1 MTLSDNGPSNN
12 SHLRAHPE
20 RRAEAG
26 VQPLFAGN
34 RDQYL
39 SADFCVHILASIY
52 DVLYCLIRV

>member
-26 VQPLFAGN
+26 VQPLLAGN

-39 SADFCVHILASIY
+39 SADFVFTYWHLFMMCFII
-52 DVLYCLIRV
+52 